1 MEFPGLIEEEFLD
14 HFDKDKTAFESGKN
28 LLSFQMANELTK
40 RILLKEREFIS
51 QLSDPLFIE
60 YVEFTMVGEMEIEV
74 NGESRKIQLKGIAD
88 RIDSYGDQIRVIDY
102 KSGVVKTDHVELG
115 EFKEGQDILS
125 YVHSTKHAL
134 QLLMYLYLY
143 REVNGVIPSQAAIY
157 SMVSIKDGVLPLRIK
172 NEGDLG
178 ELVNRLPEFFESFI
192 SALLH
197 SDEPLTHNEDAKF
210 CQFCQ

>member
-1 MEFPGLIEEEFLD
+1 
-14 HFDKDKTAFESGKN
+14 
-28 LLSFQMANELTK
+28 
-40 RILLKEREFIS
+40 
-51 QLSDPLFIE
+51 
-60 YVEFTMVGEMEIEV
+60 
-74 NGESRKIQLKGIAD
+74 
-88 RIDSYGDQIRVIDY
+88 
-102 KSGVVKTDHVELG
+102 
-115 EFKEGQDILS
+115 
-125 YVHSTKHAL
+125 
-134 QLLMYLYLY
+134 
-143 REVNGVIPSQAAIY
+143 VNGVIPSQAAIY